1 MEKQNGMSIEAFGWK
16 KDEFIN
22 SVLQSAEA
30 SFFINYCW
38 YSKKTTS
45 IFLDGFFLQSKI
57 NVKLLLNSLVGN
69 L

>member
-22 SVLQSAEA
+22 SVLLSAEA

-45 IFLDGFFLQSKI
+45 IFWMDFFFSPK
-57 NVKLLLNSLVGN
+57 
-69 L
+69 